1 MDIRAKR
8 QGYQSQTIYRELKSA
23 FAGRFC
29 PSGKMRD
36 EEALAICDGMI
47 DILAACF
54 ALPSRELRSDGRAAA
69 PVARV
74 RQIGMYVC
82 HVVLGLTML
91 EVANGFV
98 RDRSTVVH
106 ACHLIE
112 DMRDD
117 REFDAIVSTI
127 ERIAQAAFGAFS
139 ER

>member
-1 MDIRAKR
+1 MDFKAHKRADAQR
-8 QGYQSQTIYRELKSA
+8 TIYRELKVA
-23 FAGRFC
+23 FDGRFS
-29 PSGKMRD
+29 PAGKMRN
-36 EEALAICDGMI
+36 EETIAICDGMI
-47 DILAACF
+47 DILSACF
-54 ALPSRELRSDGRAAA
+54 SLPSREIRSNSRANA

-74 RQIGMYVC
+74 RQVGMYVC

-98 RDRSTVVH
+98 RDRSTVLH

-117 REFDAIVSTI
+117 AEFDVIVGTI

>member
-1 MDIRAKR
+1 MDCKTQKRADAQR
-8 QGYQSQTIYRELKSA
+8 TIYRELKIA
-23 FAGRFC
+23 FDGRFS
-29 PSGKMRD
+29 PAGKMRC
-36 EEALAICDGMI
+36 EETIAICDGMI
-47 DILAACF
+47 DILSACF
-54 ALPSRELRSDGRAAA
+54 AVPSLDIRSSSRANA

-74 RQIGMYVC
+74 RQVGMYVC

-91 EVANGFV
+91 EVATGFV

-117 REFDAIVSTI
+117 VEFDGIVGTI

>member
-1 MDIRAKR
+1 VDFKAQKQAVAQR
-8 QGYQSQTIYRELKSA
+8 TIYRELKTA
-23 FAGRFC
+23 FDGRFS
-29 PSGKMRD
+29 PAGKMRG
-36 EEALAICDGMI
+36 EETIAICDGMI
-47 DILAACF
+47 DILSACF
-54 ALPSRELRSDGRAAA
+54 SIPSLEIRSIRRANA

-91 EVANGFV
+91 EVASGFV
-98 RDRSTVVH
+98 RDRSTIVH

-117 REFDAIVSTI
+117 IEFDTIVGTI
-127 ERIAQAAFGAFS
+127 ERIAQAAFSAFS

>member
-1 MDIRAKR
+1 VQWKARKR
-8 QGYQSQTIYRELKSA
+8 RSNHRSLYRELKSA
-23 FAGRFC
+23 FDHRFAPAGMGRE
-29 PSGKMRD
+29 
-36 EEALAICDGMI
+36 EEAIKICDGMI
-47 DILAACF
+47 DILSMCF
-54 ALPSRELRSDGRAAA
+54 AVPGREIRQIGRTATSI
-69 PVARV
+69 ARV

-82 HVVLGLTML
+82 HVAIGLTMQD
-91 EVANGFV
+91 VAAGFM

-117 REFDAIVSTI
+117 TEFDAIIGTI

>member
-1 MDIRAKR
+1 MEMKAQKRADTQR
-8 QGYQSQTIYRELKSA
+8 TIYRELKSA
-23 FAGRFC
+23 FDGRFC
-29 PSGKMRD
+29 PAGKVRD
-36 EEALAICDGMI
+36 EETIAICDGMI

-54 ALPSRELRSDGRAAA
+54 SIPSVEIRSSGRANA

-91 EVANGFV
+91 EVATGFV

-117 REFDAIVSTI
+117 FEFDAIVSTL
-127 ERIAQAAFGAFS
+127 ERIAQAAFGAYS

>member
-1 MDIRAKR
+1 MELRTQKTADTSR
-8 QGYQSQTIYRELKSA
+8 TIYRELKTA
-23 FAGRFC
+23 FDGRFF
-29 PSGKMRD
+29 PAGKMRQ
-36 EEALAICDGMI
+36 EETIAICDGLI
-47 DILAACF
+47 DLLAACF
-54 ALPSRELRSDGRAAA
+54 SLPGSELRANSRASAS
-69 PVARV
+69 VARV

-127 ERIAQAAFGAFS
+127 ERIAQAAFGAYT